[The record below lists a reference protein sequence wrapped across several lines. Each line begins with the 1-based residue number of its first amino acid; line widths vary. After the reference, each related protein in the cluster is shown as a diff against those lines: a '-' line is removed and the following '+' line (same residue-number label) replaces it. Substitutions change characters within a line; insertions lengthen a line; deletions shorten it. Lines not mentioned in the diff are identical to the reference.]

1 MENFQQVDLTNYATK
16 LEVNN
21 AKTDLQNKI
30 TTNTSNIAYLQKNTV
45 NTTTDQ
51 TINGIKTF
59 AYQIKANGGI
69 INLVDPTN
77 DTDVVNKRYVD
88 NNTLSTTA
96 TALQTVHSSVQFIR
110 PITVQTPTANTDA
123 ANKQYVDNRI
133 NQIPNGGYNVI
144 FSNPNTFNNLQGLS
158 PINIS
163 SNTTSNK
170 PFIIQFDRKGNNGSK
185 YEGTI
190 NYAFILPD
198 INQAVFAGN
207 TLWYNNTNKRFENG
221 SMAGITILR
230 TSATALQFTFQC

>member
-30 TTNTSNIAYLQKNTV
+30 TTNSNKITYLESNTV

-69 INLVDPTN
+69 INIVDPTN
-77 DTDVVNKRYVD
+77 ATDVVNKRYVD

-96 TALQTVHSSVQFIR
+96 TSFQTVNSSVQFIR

-123 ANKQYVDNRI
+123 ANKQYVDTKANYR
-133 NQIPNGGYNVI
+133 QV
-144 FSNPNTFNNLQGLS
+144 F
-158 PINIS
+158 
-163 SNTTSNK
+163 SNTT
-170 PFIIQFDRKGNNGSK
+170 
-185 YEGTI
+185 TI
-190 NYAFILPD
+190 
-198 INQAVFAGN
+198 
-207 TLWYNNTNKRFENG
+207 
-221 SMAGITILR
+221 
-230 TSATALQFTFQC
+230 

>member
-30 TTNTSNIAYLQKNTV
+30 TTNTSDIAYLQKNTV

-123 ANKQYVDNRI
+123 ANKQYVDRTVDNMI
-133 NQIPNGGYNVI
+133 NIFTDNTQKYSNLQTINVSNIFSRTNINYTKPLIVSFTRYNV
-144 FSNPNTFNNLQGLS
+144 NQGS
-158 PINIS
+158 
-163 SNTTSNK
+163 
-170 PFIIQFDRKGNNGSK
+170 
-185 YEGTI
+185 
-190 NYAFILPD
+190 
-198 INQAVFAGN
+198 GN
-207 TLWYNNTNKRFENG
+207 TILGTHSGIIYAGTGNKHMVISDTYVVPSGNMTDGRR
-221 SMAGITILR
+221 AGLLITPSQIKV
-230 TSATALQFTFQC
+230 QC